1 MREVVRGYAA
11 SVRDRTGP
19 EDAARAG
26 RALALLGDA
35 VEADVQLLRAL
46 AEQEVDAPTRA
57 RIVADLLQGSSLA
70 AARLA
75 ALAVH
80 VEHGPEV
87 LVALEW
93 LSRRLGEE
101 PGLVEP
107 PAGRIAARER
117 LEGYAAA
124 LFEDVPERA
133 VIEEVQDELFRFA
146 RMLEGSPRL
155 LSALASPS
163 TPVEVSLGVAGELLE
178 GRATAETVAL
188 VRYVLR
194 SGRPHDLVALLD
206 WLVDRAA
213 EDLGRR
219 VAEVRSAVPLDQGQR
234 SRLAAAV
241 GRITGRSV
249 ELHERVDPS
258 LIAGLTVV
266 AGDLVIDGSVLRRLE
281 QLRADLPLAA
291 TAPDRS
297 HQHHPGDS
305 N

>member
-19 EDAARAG
+19 EDAG
-26 RALALLGDA
+26 RAARELALLGEA

-46 AEQEVDAPTRA
+46 AEQELDAPTRA
-57 RIVADLLQGSSLA
+57 RIVADLLQGASPA
-70 AARLA
+70 AMRLA
-75 ALAVH
+75 ALAVQ

-107 PAGRIAARER
+107 PAGRIAVRER

-124 LFEDVPERA
+124 LFEDLPERR
-133 VIEEVQDELFRFA
+133 VLEEVQDELFRFA
-146 RMLEGSPRL
+146 RMLEASRQL

-163 TPVEVSLGVAGELLE
+163 TPVEVSLGVAGELLG
-178 GRATAETVAL
+178 GRATPETVAL
-188 VRYVLR
+188 VCYVLR
-194 SGRPHDLVALLD
+194 AGRPHDLGALLD
-206 WLVDRAA
+206 WLVDRVA

-219 VAEVRSAVPLDQGQR
+219 VAEVRSAVPLDEGQR

-258 LIAGLTVV
+258 LLAGLIVV
-266 AGDLVIDGSVLRRLE
+266 AGDLVIDGSVLHRLQ

-291 TAPDRS
+291 TTIDRP
-297 HQHHPGDS
+297 HQNDPGDS